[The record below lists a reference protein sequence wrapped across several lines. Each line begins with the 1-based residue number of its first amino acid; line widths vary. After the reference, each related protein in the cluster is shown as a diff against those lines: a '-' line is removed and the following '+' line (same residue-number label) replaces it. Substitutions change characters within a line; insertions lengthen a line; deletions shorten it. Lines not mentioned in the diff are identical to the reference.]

1 MKKLFKPIFITLL
14 ILLFS
19 IPAKA
24 QSFNN
29 SSPVDID
36 KIWTINFSKS
46 IFDNQDL
53 NNLIKIYDSNNN
65 SLNLQ
70 FKKINNNRSLSVST
84 LNQYQKGSKYTL
96 VVSKDLKSTDG
107 TSLKTDTKMDFT
119 TKNDS
124 TSSETNVSS
133 KNSTYYV
140 SPDGDDKNSGSTS
153 SPFKTISKGIEK
165 MNAGDTLLLRGGT
178 YHERL
183 DLTKSG
189 DTSNYFT
196 IKAYPGENPT
206 LDGSQAINSLS
217 GDSALV
223 FQGNSY
229 WKIDGLSIQNYHSA
243 GIYLKNGS
251 RNINMNNL
259 KIYNIDPLTDTNYG
273 CSAIFSEGN
282 VQNCSVTSSDIHNV
296 GLKYDRNWHHGIYI
310 TGGAQNWKIDS
321 NNLHDNSGSAIHLY
335 NGSSFSGKN
344 ITITNNRLYNNHKN
358 GLTMWT
364 NANNNT
370 IKNNIFYNNGAY
382 DLEIDPTSIQ
392 NTFTYNTFG
401 SHNSDYN
408 IFFRDPAPGSSDK
421 NTLDYNKYYKLNT
434 SKVVYAHSLA
444 LDYNKWKSYSQEAH
458 GQFFNK
464 QYTPN

>member
-1 MKKLFKPIFITLL
+1 MRKNFKPLFVLL
-14 ILLFS
+14 LLFS
-19 IPAKA
+19 FSFPAKA
-24 QSFNN
+24 ASFN
-29 SSPVDID
+29 SDDPVDID
-36 KIWTINFSKS
+36 KSWIINFSKS

-65 SLNLQ
+65 ALNLQ
-70 FKKINNNRSLSVST
+70 FEKSNDNKTLSVSS
-84 LNQYQKGSKYTL
+84 LNQYEKGVKYTL
-96 VVSKDLKSTDG
+96 VVNKDLKSTDNH
-107 TSLKTDTKMDFT
+107 SLGSDTKMEFT
-119 TKNDS
+119 TKNG
-124 TSSETNVSS
+124 
-133 KNSTYYV
+133 STYYV
-140 SPDGDDKNSGSTS
+140 SPDGNDTNNGSTS
-153 SPFKTISKGIEK
+153 SPFKTISKAVEK

-178 YHERL
+178 YYERL

-189 DTSNYFT
+189 NASSYYT
-196 IKAYPGENPT
+196 IKAYPGETPI
-206 LDGSQAINSLS
+206 LDGSQAKDSLS

-243 GIYLKNGS
+243 GIYLKNGAN
-251 RNINMNNL
+251 NINMNNL
-259 KIYNIDPLTDTNYG
+259 KIYSIDPLTDTNYG

-282 VQNCSVTSSDIHNV
+282 VQNCSVTNSDIHNV

-310 TGGAQNWKIDS
+310 TGGAQYWKID
-321 NNLHDNSGSAIHLY
+321 NNKIHDNGGSAIHLY

-344 ITITNNRLYNNHKN
+344 ITITNNTLYNNHKT

-370 IKNNIFYNNGAY
+370 IKNNIFYNNTSY

-408 IFFRDPAPGSSDK
+408 IFFRDPGPGSSDK
-421 NTLDYNKYYKLNT
+421 NTLDYNKYYKLNL

-444 LDYNKWKSYSQEAH
+444 LDYNKWRSYSQESH
-458 GQFFNK
+458 GQFFNN
-464 QYTPN
+464 QYTPR